1 MWLQTKASSE
11 DKRAIA
17 KALDFVTKDPTA
29 SPATSRQRSASPTFS
44 RQGSFEWAGATGQEQ
59 PGTPAVTTCAVSA
72 WKGCMDGQLAA
83 ATVSARKGR
92 PGPAAHPAVSARKGL
107 DAPRPPQLDLGNIGA
122 LFDQI
127 GKDADDAAS
136 WLCEEGLESPV
147 QTPRSL
153 ASTVHY
159 TPREEFGL

>member
-11 DKRAIA
+11 DKRAIE
-17 KALDFVTKDPTA
+17 KVLDFVGKESPA
-29 SPATSRQRSASPTFS
+29 SPAMSRQRSASPTFS
-44 RQGSFEWAGATGQEQ
+44 RQGSFEWAGAMGQEE
-59 PGTPAVTTCAVSA
+59 PGTAAVTACADSA
-72 WKGCMDGQLAA
+72 WKGCMDGELAA
-83 ATVSARKGR
+83 ATVSARKGW

-107 DAPRPPQLDLGNIGA
+107 DAPRPPQLDLANIGA

-127 GKDADDAAS
+127 GKDAEDAAS
-136 WLCEEGLESPV
+136 WFCGDGLASPV

>member
-11 DKRAIA
+11 DKRAIE
-17 KALDFVTKDPTA
+17 KVLDFVGKESPA
-29 SPATSRQRSASPTFS
+29 SPAMSRQRSASPTFS
-44 RQGSFEWAGATGQEQ
+44 RQDSFDLAGATDQEEAR
-59 PGTPAVTTCAVSA
+59 TAAVTACAASA
-72 WKGCMDGQLAA
+72 RKGCMDGQLAA
-83 ATVSARKGR
+83 ATVSARKGW

-127 GKDADDAAS
+127 GKDAEDVAS
-136 WLCEEGLESPV
+136 WLCGDGLASPV